1 VGDRVRVCFFV
12 GPSISPGEFRAAC
25 AAIDA
30 DVVVRPPAQ
39 QGDFLRL
46 LSDLPDVIGLIDGFF
61 FQVPAVLHKEILVAM
76 EHGARVLGASSL
88 GALRAAE
95 LDAFGMEGIGEVYR
109 LYRDGVIDGDDE
121 VAVLHA
127 EEDDAFRPLTQSMV
141 NLRHNVARALA
152 RGVVSVPTAAAVL
165 RRAKRLG
172 FVDRTH
178 AAMLDPVGLE
188 QVTAGELSRLGQF
201 LRHDAVDLKRDD
213 ALALV
218 RIVSDRL
225 GWGRSWPAGRIVGV
239 SRTTYLHRY
248 QQEYVGHTVEGEYIP
263 ESLVVGYYKVY
274 APAFPDL
281 FRRIAERCLAVDEA
295 HHRGLSAAAPDVL
308 LAGFNPLRTLSSVEE
323 RQRWL
328 RRQHL
333 AHDELVACL
342 TERDLEQRLVRLYRA
357 LHPELR
363 GRSALRRRI
372 VADVATRW
380 GVSEQALTGP
390 LLMRP
395 GLPWDGPLLRAMKLC
410 GEFGPALQV
419 AARIQRFSAEASR
432 RLGFLQPAAVPEAI
446 LRRWFTTRWGIDELS
461 VDVAIAQRGFS
472 NVVDFVELAGPVYMY
487 ERFGQP
493 RSDAPGGERA
503 SSPSPSTHDR
513 TATPR

>member
-1 VGDRVRVCFFV
+1 MRVCFFV
-12 GPSISPGEFRAAC
+12 GPSISPDEFRAAC

-46 LSDLPDVIGLIDGFF
+46 LVDLPDVIGLIDGFF
-61 FQVPAVLHKEILVAM
+61 FQVPAVLHKEILLAM

-95 LDAFGMEGIGEVYR
+95 LDAFGMEGTGEVYR
-109 LYRDGVIDGDDE
+109 LYRHGIIDGDDE

-127 EEDDAFRPLTQSMV
+127 EADDDFRPLTQSLV
-141 NLRHNVARALA
+141 NLRHNVARALSE
-152 RGVVSVPTAAAVL
+152 GVVSRRTASAVL

-172 FVDRTH
+172 FVDRTY
-178 AAMLDPVGLE
+178 AAMLDPVGIE
-188 QVTAGELSRLGQF
+188 PVPSEELSRLGQF

-218 RIVSDRL
+218 RIVADRL
-225 GWGRSWPAGRIVGV
+225 GGGRPWPAGRIVGV

-248 QQEYVGHTVEGEYIP
+248 YREYVGHTIEGEYIP
-263 ESLVVGYYKVY
+263 ESLVVGYFKVC
-274 APAFPDL
+274 APSFPDL
-281 FRRIAERCLAVDEA
+281 WRRIAERCLAVDEA
-295 HHRGLSAAAPDVL
+295 RHRGLSSAAPDVL
-308 LAGFNPLRTLSSVEE
+308 QAGFKPLRTLSVEE
-323 RQRWL
+323 RQDWL
-328 RRQHL
+328 RRQYL
-333 AHDELVACL
+333 THDELVACL
-342 TERDLEQRLVRLYRA
+342 TERDLERRLVRLYRT

-372 VADVATRW
+372 VADVAARW
-380 GVSEQALTGP
+380 GVSEQAVMGP

-410 GEFGPALQV
+410 GQFGPALRA

-432 RLGFLQPAAVPEAI
+432 RLGFFKPAVVPGAI
-446 LRRWFTTRWGIDELS
+446 LRRWFATRWGIDES
-461 VDVAIAQRGFS
+461 SFDDAVAERGFIDLK
-472 NVVDFVELAGPVYMY
+472 DFVELAGPVYMY

-493 RSDAPGGERA
+493 CSDAPGGERA
-503 SSPSPSTHDR
+503 SSPSPSIPD
-513 TATPR
+513 